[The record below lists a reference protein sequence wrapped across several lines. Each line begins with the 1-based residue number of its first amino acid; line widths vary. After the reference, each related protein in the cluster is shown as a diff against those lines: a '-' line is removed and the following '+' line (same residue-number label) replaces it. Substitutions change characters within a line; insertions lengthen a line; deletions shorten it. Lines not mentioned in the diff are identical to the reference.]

1 MFLCMITGDST
12 MTSKVIH
19 ERINDLYRSCSI
31 ASHLNCF
38 DALIK
43 SLCRKSARA
52 CIFDRETSC
61 SAASTCRLLFSF
73 RNAHIY
79 FRQTLKRPLWNF
91 EFSDPRI
98 FGRAIPRKGEGT
110 MHVITTNFTAQLFPT
125 VDISRRWSSIN
136 SAADFSRAWI
146 GAHPSPFLPTCV
158 KSEARSAQIGCILWI
173 LNKGTDAEDPPR
185 RRRSYETGCRTRTY
199 CARVIFIFFDRRL
212 IR

>member
-1 MFLCMITGDST
+1 MFLCMITDDST

-43 SLCRKSARA
+43 SLCRNLLEHVSSIEKHPAQLRLH
-52 CIFDRETSC
+52 
-61 SAASTCRLLFSF
+61 RLLFSF

-125 VDISRRWSSIN
+125 VDISRCWSSIN